1 MSCQNGL
8 RMLHALCGRQVVRQE
23 AKQMRKKKGKFPH
36 FVNFATHY
44 EGTDAVINMRKG
56 REQQLGWITD
66 LDPRHPVCH
75 LNSDNQDCQL
85 FSHILGSE
93 KVSERNP
100 SRLPAF

>member
-56 REQQLGWITD
+56 SNSLAGLRIWTLDIQFVILIQIT
-66 LDPRHPVCH
+66 RIA
-75 LNSDNQDCQL
+75 NSSVTYL
-85 FSHILGSE
+85 AVR
-93 KVSERNP
+93 K
-100 SRLPAF
+100 